1 MAELVNVFD
10 NQNRGTVEKESPIK
24 GAFVTFFDDSLA
36 DEWKEISKNEDTAE
50 GGYAFTKM
58 MIESWNFANQDGK
71 ELEITVDN
79 IKRLPFK
86 TQAWL
91 ANTAVEILQE
101 VVKVKKESPAT

>member
-1 MAELVNVFD
+1 MAELVNVFEK
-10 NQNRGTVEKESPIK
+10 QNRGTVEKESPIK

-36 DEWKEISKNEDTAE
+36 EEWNKISKMEDTTE

-58 MIESWNFANQDGK
+58 MIKSWNFAGPDNR
-71 ELEITVDN
+71 ELEISVEN

-101 VVKVKKESPAT
+101 VVKTKKELPKT